1 MIAVFAG
8 CSKDVTL
15 EPTKNNLSDDE
26 GLQSDLNE
34 YPAPISIFIS
44 PAEPQMRAGM
54 YAALQAIGIYP
65 YDGRIDLTQIVKW
78 ESDDEGILQFPE
90 GLSCGL
96 VESLKA
102 GSTNVRATYKEVT
115 GIAPVVVTDPV
126 LKQIYIE
133 DLAKNI
139 LVDKNDAGSMI
150 EYPMA
155 LRATGVYSNHTR
167 KDITGEIA
175 WSVSDETLAKFSDT
189 EFGKL
194 TILKDGTVEIAAELD
209 GIVAKE
215 SIVATLQTPQLVSIE
230 IKPDGTSLPSGG
242 SLVMPLGSSMPLV
255 AMGTYSN
262 QSIFNITDS
271 VTWASADATIASVSG
286 DDITSNG
293 AGRTKITATQG
304 AVSTSINFITS
315 DAVLQSIT
323 LSPSNVI
330 VPIGVELTF
339 SADGLFSDG
348 QHYDI
353 SSSVNWTVSNATLA
367 SISNSNPTDGQISV
381 FNVGTVEVSAALHG
395 KTAKTNVSISE
406 AVLERIEIETAAS
419 SLPKGRSFSMAARGY
434 FSDGASALITEQVT
448 WGSRSPTVG
457 TVSNISGTRG
467 AGQALLKG
475 TVIFDATKDGVSGSF
490 TLQITDPVVDALVVS
505 PQSGP
510 ASTAMGRTKQMKAI
524 ATLSDTTVID
534 ITTSATW
541 SFDMTSTGYSFA
553 GVVSNT
559 TGTKGRFTP
568 AQLGVTGIIASRD
581 GITASAALTVTEKEI
596 DLMVISFTSTTM
608 DLGTNQQAV
617 ATITYSDGSTRD
629 VANTTGDSDLT
640 MTWTSPTASDSNP
653 TGQVITMSNTGVATA
668 ALEGSSQINASLYSI
683 KFNRTFTANA
693 FITVQ
698 SLCDTANGGIR
709 ESTFCLR
716 LGSLGANCTDT
727 CSNAGGA
734 YNAATNYY
742 YGSGSGVSENCRLAF
757 VAIDGQALD
766 TGSGTQPNGAG
777 IGCSLLDLGGGEEI
791 RTRYTS
797 PSTDATSS
805 RPNVRRVCACTL

>member
-304 AVSTSINFITS
+304 AVSTSIN
-315 DAVLQSIT
+315 
-323 LSPSNVI
+323 
-330 VPIGVELTF
+330 
-339 SADGLFSDG
+339 
-348 QHYDI
+348 H
-353 SSSVNWTVSNATLA
+353 
-367 SISNSNPTDGQISV
+367 
-381 FNVGTVEVSAALHG
+381 
-395 KTAKTNVSISE
+395 
-406 AVLERIEIETAAS
+406 
-419 SLPKGRSFSMAARGY
+419 
-434 FSDGASALITEQVT
+434 
-448 WGSRSPTVG
+448 
-457 TVSNISGTRG
+457 
-467 AGQALLKG
+467 
-475 TVIFDATKDGVSGSF
+475 
-490 TLQITDPVVDALVVS
+490 
-505 PQSGP
+505 
-510 ASTAMGRTKQMKAI
+510 
-524 ATLSDTTVID
+524 
-534 ITTSATW
+534 
-541 SFDMTSTGYSFA
+541 
-553 GVVSNT
+553 
-559 TGTKGRFTP
+559 
-568 AQLGVTGIIASRD
+568 
-581 GITASAALTVTEKEI
+581 
-596 DLMVISFTSTTM
+596 
-608 DLGTNQQAV
+608 
-617 ATITYSDGSTRD
+617 
-629 VANTTGDSDLT
+629 
-640 MTWTSPTASDSNP
+640 
-653 TGQVITMSNTGVATA
+653 
-668 ALEGSSQINASLYSI
+668 
-683 KFNRTFTANA
+683 
-693 FITVQ
+693 
-698 SLCDTANGGIR
+698 
-709 ESTFCLR
+709 
-716 LGSLGANCTDT
+716 
-727 CSNAGGA
+727 
-734 YNAATNYY
+734 
-742 YGSGSGVSENCRLAF
+742 
-757 VAIDGQALD
+757 
-766 TGSGTQPNGAG
+766 
-777 IGCSLLDLGGGEEI
+777 
-791 RTRYTS
+791 
-797 PSTDATSS
+797 
-805 RPNVRRVCACTL
+805 